1 MATFFVKTD
10 EKFTNKWLN
19 CSAMMN
25 MAGEILSRK
34 FDANYEKIAEKFYI
48 DRRQIA
54 NELEKIYISDIV
66 AIRGQF
72 NWNFVTSRNILVIS
86 VPESLAKSQ
95 ISHMTEN
102 KLSFVSIA
110 GEKSDDIF
118 GNNEKIKSLIDEYI
132 KTEPNKIGFQE

>member
-1 MATFFVKTD
+1 
-10 EKFTNKWLN
+10 
-19 CSAMMN
+19 MMN